1 MGAGPF
7 DITGISSFKLC
18 TLTQGRI
25 ESFYIE
31 NPRKYSGA
39 QVERSIV
46 PVSLEI
52 DESVIEDVNAHPVTV
67 ILRHES
73 VAETGSTI
81 YTKNSA
87 KLSTTSSSFKD
98 HKSRQALEKSKD
110 IGYST
115 TEVVKAKYVIGCDGA
130 HSWTRQQ
137 IGCQLDGDSTDY
149 VFGVADI
156 VPISNFR
163 K

>member
-31 NPRKYSGA
+31 NLRKYSGA
-39 QVERSIV
+39 QVERSTA

-52 DESVIEDVNAHPVTV
+52 DESVVEDVNAHPVTV

-73 VAETGSTI
+73 VTETGSTI
-81 YTKNSA
+81 YTKDPARHSN
-87 KLSTTSSSFKD
+87 TSNSFKD
-98 HKSRQALEKSKD
+98 HKDQQALEKSKD
-110 IGYST
+110 IGHGT
-115 TEVVKAKYVIGCDGA
+115 TKIVKAKYVIGCDGA

-137 IGCQLDGDSTDY
+137 IGCQLEGDSTDY